1 MAERVLIVSQ
11 DHEGHRLMYV
21 RLLASAA
28 LDRGDSVVLALTRP
42 GLRSEEHRLHL
53 GPVADRCRQVVLAD
67 PPLTVTG
74 LRRQAMRYGCT
85 RVMVPDG
92 DRFAIRLGMRGWPP
106 GPPIVVLVTQDP
118 RWNTDNRPSVRA
130 RLKTKDIILR
140 RTERLP
146 GVRLLYLS
154 DHSVAG
160 RKARSAVAPDPV
172 FFDAEDQDPTALR
185 GTFGVPEDRFVFLV
199 AGKVSARKN
208 LPLVLRS
215 LLRLAD
221 RPVALFVCGQL
232 DPSVRA
238 EVQPLLDRARAAGLP
253 VILDDRVQTD
263 HAINCAVQASDC
275 VMVAYSSDQPNSMM
289 VKGIRAGRQVVVA
302 GSDQLATWAQHLGLS
317 LCGPLTEESVTGLM
331 EKAIAAPTPA
341 PRVDLGSD
349 AFVEAFLP

>member
-1 MAERVLIVSQ
+1 MAERVLIVAQ
-11 DHEGHRLMYV
+11 AHEGHRLMYV
-21 RLLASAA
+21 RLLAAAA
-28 LDRGDSVVLALTRP
+28 LDRGYSVVLALTRP
-42 GLRSEEHRLHL
+42 GLRSTEHRLHL
-53 GPVADRCRQVVLAD
+53 AAVADRCRQVALAD
-67 PPLTVTG
+67 PSLNVAG
-74 LRRQAMRYGCT
+74 LRQQAMRYGCT
-85 RVMVPDG
+85 RVLVPDG
-92 DRFAIRLGMRGWPP
+92 DRFAIRLGMRGWPAAL
-106 GPPIVVLVTQDP
+106 PIVVLVTQDP
-118 RWNTDNRPSVRA
+118 RWNTDNRPLVRA
-130 RLKTKDIILR
+130 RLKAKDFILR

-154 DHSVAG
+154 DHSEAG
-160 RKARSAVAPDPV
+160 RKARPAVAPDPV

-185 GTFGVPEDRFVFLV
+185 VGLGLPEHRFVFLV

-208 LPLVLRS
+208 LPLVLRC

-238 EVQPLLDRARAAGLP
+238 EVQPLLGRARAAGLP

-263 HAINCAVQASDC
+263 SGINCAVQASDC

-302 GSDQLATWAQHLGLS
+302 GSDQLVTWAQHLGLS

-331 EKAIAAPTPA
+331 EKAIATPAPA

-349 AFVEAFLP
+349 AFVEAFLS